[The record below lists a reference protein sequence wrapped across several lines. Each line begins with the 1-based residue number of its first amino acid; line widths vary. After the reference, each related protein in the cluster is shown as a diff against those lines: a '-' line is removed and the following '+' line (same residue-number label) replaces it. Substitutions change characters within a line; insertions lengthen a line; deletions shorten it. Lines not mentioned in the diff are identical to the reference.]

1 MQMMQMTTRERGRE
15 GEKEREKGEEEELQ
29 KRSAGRIRAKD
40 GETVLVHG
48 WRMLACVSAL
58 ATLGVWRV

>member
-1 MQMMQMTTRERGRE
+1 MQMTTRERE
-15 GEKEREKGEEEELQ
+15 GKRERET
-29 KRSAGRIRAKD
+29 KRRGRATKAQRRQIRAKD
-40 GETVLVHG
+40 GETVFVHG